1 MEALCPQCHQAM
13 QWVKGHYHCEACHSD
28 YRQLAEC
35 PECRQPLQELK
46 ACGAIDYLCQN
57 GHGLISKKRVLFSY
71 TPWVEGE

>member
-1 MEALCPQCHQAM
+1 
-13 QWVKGHYHCEACHSD
+13 
-28 YRQLAEC
+28 EC

-46 ACGAIDYLCQN
+46 ACGAVDYLCQN